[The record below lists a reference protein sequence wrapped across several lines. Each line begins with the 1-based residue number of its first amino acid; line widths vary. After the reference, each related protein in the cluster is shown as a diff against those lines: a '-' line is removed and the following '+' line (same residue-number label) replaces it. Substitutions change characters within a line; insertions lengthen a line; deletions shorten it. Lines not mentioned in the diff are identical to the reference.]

1 MNGRETLW
9 NKRLELEREPRLA
22 IAYHFNGILEFFLKG
37 LSDDLYRR
45 YVEIPF
51 EERIILLYVR
61 DLSITTRDCEE
72 AKRIENETSK

>member
-1 MNGRETLW
+1 M
-9 NKRLELEREPRLA
+9 EREPRLA
-22 IAYHFNGILEFFLKG
+22 MVYYFNGVLDFFLKG
-37 LSDDLYRR
+37 LRDDLHGR

-72 AKRIENETSK
+72 NRE